1 MTPPWGWWQSLLR
14 WPVAP
19 PGRRPVKPGPTSG
32 WQAWPRRANRGRG
45 LALALALALVVVLPL
60 ATPRIQPAWAGPVQW
75 QEVPASEAG
84 RQWWDRGSLRLSREG
99 TLTVLS
105 RFQPAGDPAAAE
117 PGAPIPGAGPAP
129 GPSAPTPGTAAG
141 PIPTDQ
147 TTLAAK
153 VQNQTPADAPTRRP
167 RQPSSELYVSE
178 IDCDQKLL
186 RDTSI
191 NGIPQWRASWQP
203 VAGDGLMEAVVEAVC
218 EAGGQLLASR

>member
-1 MTPPWGWWQSLLR
+1 
-14 WPVAP
+14 
-19 PGRRPVKPGPTSG
+19 
-32 WQAWPRRANRGRG
+32 
-45 LALALALALVVVLPL
+45 
-60 ATPRIQPAWAGPVQW
+60 
-75 QEVPASEAG
+75 VPASAAG
-84 RQWWDRGSLRLSREG
+84 RQWWDRGSLRLSKEG

-105 RFQPAGDPAAAE
+105 RFQPAGDPAPAE
-117 PGAPIPGAGPAP
+117 PGAPTPGPTSPAP
-129 GPSAPTPGTAAG
+129 LATPSATGSGAAAV
-141 PIPTDQ
+141 PSQ
-147 TTLAAK
+147 TTQAK
-153 VQNQTPADAPTRRP
+153 VGAEGQNQPAAAAPTRRP